1 MRTIQE
7 IDAEIR
13 DLRNQLLKV
22 HGRPTEIYTRIVG
35 YYRSL
40 KNWNK
45 GKREE
50 YNHRRLFVAG
60 DEIQVASS
68 GNSAKKTP
76 VEMSTTYAAL
86 RFMYFFRVSCPNCPA
101 ARELISKIDM
111 PGCDVNV
118 DTEEGIA
125 AATQFNIY
133 ATPTVVFFDGQS
145 NEVFRASD
153 TSQLKDYLSG
163 GEGNLQ
169 QRAQQKAPQ
178 EHGIVAQPA

>member
-7 IDAEIR
+7 IDAEIH
-13 DLRNQLLKV
+13 DLREQLLKV

-50 YNHRRLFVAG
+50 YNHRQLFVA
-60 DEIQVASS
+60 DNEIPVSS
-68 GNSAKKTP
+68 ANISAEDLP
-76 VEMSTTYAAL
+76 IEMTTAGAAL
-86 RFMYFFRVSCPNCPA
+86 RFMYFFRVSCPNCPPV
-101 ARELISKIDM
+101 RELISKIDM

-125 AATQFNIY
+125 AASQFNIY

-153 TSQLKDYLSG
+153 TSQLKDFLVG
-163 GEGNLQ
+163 ARQ
-169 QRAQQKAPQ
+169 A
-178 EHGIVAQPA
+178 AQPA